1 MIRVTDL
8 NGRKYILNSD
18 LIVRIDS
25 VPESSRI
32 LLTTG
37 EKNLVKESVD
47 EIVDKVIK
55 YKRKINVGYIR
66 SEK

>member
-1 MIRVTDL
+1 MIRVMDL
-8 NGRKYILNSD
+8 NGRKYILNLD
-18 LIVRIDS
+18 FIVRIDF
-25 VPESSRI
+25 VLESRI
-32 LLTTG
+32 FFIIG
-37 EKNLVKESVD
+37 EKNFVKELVD

>member
-25 VPESSRI
+25 VPESRI
-32 LLTTG
+32 LPTTG

>member
-8 NGRKYILNSD
+8 NGRSYILNSD

-25 VPESSRI
+25 VPESRI

-47 EIVDKVIK
+47 EIVNKVIK

>member
-1 MIRVTDL
+1 MIKVTDL
-8 NGRKYILNSD
+8 NGRSYILNSD

-25 VPESSRI
+25 VPESRI

-37 EKNLVKESVD
+37 EKNLVKESVN